1 MATALKL
8 PSRHMTVAE
17 FLDWD
22 SGDRSGALWLLR
34 DGEPEMMS
42 PASDR
47 HGTIQAHLAIAD
59 HSSSLPAAALA
70 GLSPRLASS
79 RACGRR
85 RTA

>member
-22 SGDRSGALWLLR
+22 PGDGTGERWLLR

-47 HGTIQAHLAIAD
+47 HGTIQAHLA
-59 HSSSLPAAALA
+59 
-70 GLSPRLASS
+70 
-79 RACGRR
+79 
-85 RTA
+85 T